1 MNNRIPKRIIVKPV
15 FDGTQSEKQAF
26 LNVLKDRITAQSA
39 IDGAVFN
46 SYNQSSEILSLSD
59 GTDCGTA

>member
-1 MNNRIPKRIIVKPV
+1 MNNRIQTRIIVKPV

-26 LNVLKDRITAQSA
+26 LNIPKDRITAQST

-46 SYNQSSEILSLSD
+46 SYNRSSETLSLSD